1 MLVSCTC
8 ASHGYTSLLVR
19 QHRGCKRTHR
29 SGHLP
34 RRSGHLPLRSRHL
47 PLRSDIYLLGQ
58 DNFLL
63 GQDNIGKG
71 FTLSLTLCLSRFAW
85 CPTGHATSHLCV
97 PTTLG
102 GSIQYK
108 LPVLDCLAWLY
119 AATILCSTQGLEH
132 IMTNPSS
139 DNCQETKSQKVK

>member
-1 MLVSCTC
+1 MAIHHC
-8 ASHGYTSLLVR
+8 LLGSTGAVR
-19 QHRGCKRTHR
+19 EHIGQDIYLLGQDIYLL
-29 SGHLP
+29 GQ
-34 RRSGHLPLRSRHL
+34 
-47 PLRSDIYLLGQ
+47 DIYLLGQ

-102 GSIQYK
+102 GSI
-108 LPVLDCLAWLY
+108 
-119 AATILCSTQGLEH
+119 
-132 IMTNPSS
+132 
-139 DNCQETKSQKVK
+139 